1 MKTRGS
7 GILLH
12 ITSLPGQFGIGD
24 LGPQADRF
32 VDFLQASGQRY
43 WQILPVHPT
52 DIRYD
57 NSPYHSI
64 SAFAGSPLLISPE
77 EMVNDGYLDPS
88 DLQEGLEG
96 PRDEVDYKAVIA
108 YKERLFDMAYN
119 RFAYFGSDPRFIDF
133 CNEQAWWLD
142 DYALFTAIRKY
153 YAPAVWSDWPHPLK
167 ERDPQALHEFQEK
180 NNSVIE
186 REKFIQY
193 IFSGQW
199 EALRKKCHNA
209 GIRLIGDIPIYI
221 DYDSSDVWTYPDLF
235 RLDKERRPTFVA
247 GVPPDY
253 FSATGQ
259 VWNNP
264 LYDWDAIK
272 NSGFSW
278 WLLRLKRELSMV
290 DYVRIDH
297 FRGLVGF
304 WEIRAGS
311 DTAIEGR
318 WIEAPAWDFIR
329 TLVKE
334 FPCLPIIAEDL
345 GIITSD
351 VREIMR
357 EFMIPGM
364 KVLVFAFSSPTGDNP
379 YILHNIPKDS
389 VVYTG
394 THDNTPV
401 KGWYEL
407 DATHEEKQRLIA
419 YLGREPEIHEISDI
433 FIRLAMM
440 SSANTAIIPIQDI
453 LGLDSSAR
461 MNKPGTEHG
470 NWRWRLQ
477 ERMIS
482 EELSRRLSEL
492 VKIYG
497 R

>member
-1 MKTRGS
+1 
-7 GILLH
+7 
-12 ITSLPGQFGIGD
+12 
-24 LGPQADRF
+24 
-32 VDFLQASGQRY
+32 
-43 WQILPVHPT
+43 
-52 DIRYD
+52 
-57 NSPYHSI
+57 
-64 SAFAGSPLLISPE
+64 
-77 EMVNDGYLDPS
+77 
-88 DLQEGLEG
+88 
-96 PRDEVDYKAVIA
+96 
-108 YKERLFDMAYN
+108 
-119 RFAYFGSDPRFIDF
+119 
-133 CNEQAWWLD
+133 
-142 DYALFTAIRKY
+142 
-153 YAPAVWSDWPHPLK
+153 
-167 ERDPQALHEFQEK
+167 
-180 NNSVIE
+180 
-186 REKFIQY
+186 
-193 IFSGQW
+193 
-199 EALRKKCHNA
+199 
-209 GIRLIGDIPIYI
+209 
-221 DYDSSDVWTYPDLF
+221 
-235 RLDKERRPTFVA
+235 
-247 GVPPDY
+247 
-253 FSATGQ
+253 
-259 VWNNP
+259 
-264 LYDWDAIK
+264 
-272 NSGFSW
+272 
-278 WLLRLKRELSMV
+278 MV

-401 KGWYEL
+401 RGWYEL